1 MQRAEWDGIAQQFL
15 NHKNYAAG
23 TIEHYTASL
32 KRYFDWCEGQGIEPE
47 DATTGQLLLY
57 REGLRRSLAENTA
70 NSRFKNV
77 RSFYEYLRRVGRVH
91 QNPTDLI
98 QPTHIGLNARDLLT
112 VDQLGRVWDISEG
125 RDRIVVGLLA
135 LCAMVRDEVRSARA
149 EDLHQRQGVLTI
161 NVRGRRGA
169 NDLGWVA
176 IPGVLAKE
184 LISYLA
190 GRRTGYI
197 LQGTGDSGI
206 TALTYINGVVRRVAK
221 KADLGFSF
229 TSITLT
235 ETLRSLAIVHRFSYA
250 SVLRTTSHGSPQR
263 RTALVKDLELTP
275 DEHASMRLGRMLET
289 RDSEVE
295 LSMFRAETLLSD
307 RGQHPA
313 TAVMVASA
321 TLESVLRDHTA
332 ACGIHVTKKDPT
344 LATYGSLLRSHA
356 HITVGQLRTIE
367 RILTFRNDAAHG
379 WFERVSR
386 EDASWTVHEA
396 QKLVHDLVS
405 GP

>member
-112 VDQLGRVWDISEG
+112 V
-125 RDRIVVGLLA
+125 
-135 LCAMVRDEVRSARA
+135 
-149 EDLHQRQGVLTI
+149 
-161 NVRGRRGA
+161 
-169 NDLGWVA
+169 
-176 IPGVLAKE
+176 E

-206 TALTYINGVVRRVAK
+206 TALTYINGVC
-221 KADLGFSF
+221 LLY
-229 TSITLT
+229 TSP
-235 ETLRSLAIVHRFSYA
+235 
-250 SVLRTTSHGSPQR
+250 SPR
-263 RTALVKDLELTP
+263 
-275 DEHASMRLGRMLET
+275 
-289 RDSEVE
+289 
-295 LSMFRAETLLSD
+295 D
-307 RGQHPA
+307 RG
-313 TAVMVASA
+313 
-321 TLESVLRDHTA
+321 
-332 ACGIHVTKKDPT
+332 
-344 LATYGSLLRSHA
+344 
-356 HITVGQLRTIE
+356 
-367 RILTFRNDAAHG
+367 
-379 WFERVSR
+379 
-386 EDASWTVHEA
+386 
-396 QKLVHDLVS
+396 
-405 GP
+405 

>member
-15 NHKNYAAG
+15 NHKNFAAG
-23 TIEHYTASL
+23 TVELYTASL

-47 DATTGQLLLY
+47 AATTGQLLLY

-77 RSFYEYLRRVGRVH
+77 RSFYEYLLRVGRVQ

-98 QPTHIGLNARDLLT
+98 QPTHIGLNARDILT
-112 VDQLGRVWDISEG
+112 VEQLGRVWDVTEG

-135 LCAMVRDEVRSARA
+135 LCAMGRDEVRSARA
-149 EDLHQRQGVLTI
+149 EDLHQRHGVLTI

-169 NDLGWVA
+169 NDLGWVV
-176 IPGVLAKE
+176 IPDILAKE
-184 LISYLA
+184 LTAYLA

-197 LQGTGDSGI
+197 LQSTGDSGI
-206 TALTYINGVVRRVAK
+206 MALTFINSVVRRVAK

-229 TSITLT
+229 TSIALT
-235 ETLRSLAIVHRFSYA
+235 ETLRSLAIIHRFSYA

-275 DEHASMRLGRMLET
+275 DEHASMRLGRMLEA
-289 RDSEVE
+289 RNSELE
-295 LSMFRAETLLSD
+295 LAMFRAETLLSD
-307 RGQHPA
+307 RAQHPA
-313 TAVMVASA
+313 AAVMVASA
-321 TLESVLRDHTA
+321 SLERVLREHTA
-332 ACGIHVTKKDPT
+332 ACDIHVTKKDPT
-344 LATYGSLLRSHA
+344 LATYGSLLRGRDL
-356 HITVGQLRTIE
+356 ITVGQLRTIE
-367 RILTFRNDAAHG
+367 RILTYRNDAAHG

-386 EDASWTVHEA
+386 EDATWT
-396 QKLVHDLVS
+396 L
-405 GP
+405 